1 MKVWDEEVG
10 EICSCVSYRILSAER
25 GAAQEEKEYLKCR
38 VCDLFE
44 SLQVEKNELPLL
56 CEPAFQRLPT

>member
-1 MKVWDEEVG
+1 MKVWDEEVD
-10 EICSCVSYRILSAER
+10 EICSGDLYRVLSAER
-25 GAAQEEKEYLKCR
+25 GAAQEEKEYFKGR
-38 VCDLFE
+38 VCGLFE